1 MGNQIR
7 RPEKNGNQLGFKM
20 KRLKQLILIFLISTL
35 SLSAKDYYIY
45 CATESED
52 EVALIRF
59 DGTTAHVE
67 KRIPVGVWPV
77 EIEGPHGITVSPD
90 GDYWY
95 LSMAHGLPYG
105 HLYKYKTGTDEM
117 VDRIELGLFPAT
129 MGISNAT
136 GLIYIVN
143 FNLHG
148 GHTEPSTVSIVDPD
162 EMIEIDRVETGIM
175 PHGSRLLNNGLKHY
189 SVAMMSGTLY
199 EMDAMTMQISRTMS
213 TASPK
218 MNDHSAHNMKKMDHS
233 KMNMGMKKNSKMAK
247 MDHKMPPEKPTWV
260 YPHPNDNLIYVVNNG
275 TDNVVEIDVKK
286 WKVVRT
292 FKTDK
297 APYNCEV
304 SRDGKHLV
312 VTYKGAAKTG
322 VWDLKTGKEI
332 AKFNNTRK
340 VTHGV
345 VISPDNR
352 YAFVSVE
359 GIGKEPGSVEIFDL
373 KELKPVAVAEIGKQ
387 AGGIIFWKMEN

>member
-1 MGNQIR
+1 MYKRQI
-7 RPEKNGNQLGFKM
+7 
-20 KRLKQLILIFLISTL
+20 LISTFTL
-35 SLSAKDYYIY
+35 NAKDYYIY

-59 DGTTAHVE
+59 DGKKAYVE

-105 HLYKYKTGTDEM
+105 HLYKYRTGTDEM
-117 VDRIELGLFPAT
+117 VDRVELGLFPAT

-136 GLIYIVN
+136 GLLYIVN

-148 GHTEPSTVSIVDPD
+148 GHSEASTVSIVDPD

-189 SVAMMSGTLY
+189 SVAMMSGILY
-199 EMDAMTMQISRTMS
+199 EIDAMTMEITRTIA
-213 TASPK
+213 TAPPK
-218 MNDHSAHNMKKMDHS
+218 MNSHSGHNMKKMDHS
-233 KMNMGMKKNSKMAK
+233 KMNMTMKKNGQMEK

-260 YPHPNDNLIYVVNNG
+260 YPHPSDNLIYVVNNG
-275 TDNVVEIDVKK
+275 TDNVVEIDVNK

-304 SRDGKHLV
+304 SQDGKYLV

-322 VWDLKTGKEI
+322 VWDLETGKEV

-359 GIGKEPGSVEIFDL
+359 GIGKEPGAVEIFDL

-387 AGGIIFWKMEN
+387 AGGIAFWKMDN

>member
-1 MGNQIR
+1 
-7 RPEKNGNQLGFKM
+7 M
-20 KRLKQLILIFLISTL
+20 KRLFLLVLIIIIGVSG
-35 SLSAKDYYIY
+35 LSAKDYYIY
-45 CATESED
+45 CTAESED

-59 DGTTAHVE
+59 DGKTAHVE

-117 VDRIELGLFPAT
+117 VDRVELGLFPAT

-148 GHTEPSTVSIVDPD
+148 GHTEPSTVSIVDPE

-189 SVAMMSGTLY
+189 SVAMMSGMLY
-199 EMDAMTMQISRTMS
+199 EIDAMTMQITRTLS
-213 TASPK
+213 TAPPK
-218 MNDHSAHNMKKMDHS
+218 KIMNAHSGHNMKKMDHS
-233 KMNMGMKKNSKMAK
+233 KMNMGMKKNNKMAK

-286 WKVVRT
+286 WEVVRT

-304 SRDGKHLV
+304 SQDGKYLV

-322 VWDLKTGKEI
+322 VWNLKTGKEI

-345 VISPDNR
+345 VISPDSR

-373 KELKPVAVAEIGKQ
+373 KELKSVTIAEIGKQ
-387 AGGIIFWKMEN
+387 AGGIAFWKMED

>member
-1 MGNQIR
+1 M
-7 RPEKNGNQLGFKM
+7 QL
-20 KRLKQLILIFLISTL
+20 LLLILISTFTL
-35 SLSAKDYYIY
+35 NAKDYYIY

-59 DGTTAHVE
+59 DGKKAYVE

-105 HLYKYKTGTDEM
+105 HLYKYRTGTDEM
-117 VDRIELGLFPAT
+117 VDRVELGLFPAT

-136 GLIYIVN
+136 GLLYIVN

-148 GHTEPSTVSIVDPD
+148 GHSEASTVSIVDPD

-189 SVAMMSGTLY
+189 SVAMMSGILY
-199 EMDAMTMQISRTMS
+199 EIDAMTMEITRTIA
-213 TASPK
+213 TAPPK
-218 MNDHSAHNMKKMDHS
+218 MNSHSGHNMKKMDHS
-233 KMNMGMKKNSKMAK
+233 KMNMTMKKNGQMEK

-260 YPHPNDNLIYVVNNG
+260 YPHPSDNLIYVVNNG
-275 TDNVVEIDVKK
+275 TDNVVEIDVNK

-304 SRDGKHLV
+304 SQDGKYLV

-322 VWDLKTGKEI
+322 VWDLETGKEV

-359 GIGKEPGSVEIFDL
+359 GIGKEPGAVEIFDL

-387 AGGIIFWKMEN
+387 AGGIAFWKIDN

>member
-1 MGNQIR
+1 
-7 RPEKNGNQLGFKM
+7 M
-20 KRLKQLILIFLISTL
+20 KRFTKFILIYLIGIFAI
-35 SLSAKDYYIY
+35 SAKDYYIY

-59 DGTTAHVE
+59 DGKTAYVE

-90 GDYWY
+90 GDFWY
-95 LSMAHGLPYG
+95 LSMAHGVPYG

-117 VDRIELGLFPAT
+117 VDRVELGLFPAT

-148 GHTEPSTVSIVDPD
+148 GHTEPSTVSIVDPE

-189 SVAMMSGTLY
+189 SVAMMSGMLY
-199 EMDAMTMQISRTMS
+199 EIDAMTMQITRTLS
-213 TASPK
+213 TAPPK
-218 MNDHSAHNMKKMDHS
+218 KEMNAHSGHNMKKMDHS
-233 KMNMGMKKNSKMAK
+233 KMNMGMKKNNKMAK

-286 WKVVRT
+286 WEVVRT

-304 SRDGKHLV
+304 SQDGKYLV

-322 VWDLKTGKEI
+322 VWDLKTGKEV
-332 AKFNNTRK
+332 AKLKNSRK

-345 VISPDNR
+345 VISPDSR

-359 GIGKEPGSVEIFDL
+359 GIGKEPGAVEIIDL
-373 KELKPVAVAEIGKQ
+373 HNLEKVAIAEIGKQ
-387 AGGIIFWKMEN
+387 AGGIAFWKMTD

>member
-1 MGNQIR
+1 MRGII
-7 RPEKNGNQLGFKM
+7 KTT
-20 KRLKQLILIFLISTL
+20 LIYTFTMCVLC
-35 SLSAKDYYIY
+35 AKDYYIY

-59 DGTTAHVE
+59 DGKVAHVE
-67 KRIPVGVWPV
+67 KRISVGVWPI

-95 LSMAHGLPYG
+95 LSMAHGQPYG

-117 VDRIELGLFPAT
+117 IDRLELGLFPAT

-136 GLIYIVN
+136 GLLYIVN

-162 EMIEIDRVETGIM
+162 EMVEIDRVETGIM

-199 EMDAMTMQISRTMS
+199 EIDAMTMEITRTIA
-213 TASPK
+213 TAPPK
-218 MNDHSAHNMKKMDHS
+218 MNSHSGHNMKKMDHS
-233 KMNMGMKKNSKMAK
+233 KMNMTMNKNGKTAK

-304 SRDGKHLV
+304 SRDGKYLV
-312 VTYKGAAKTG
+312 VTYKGAGKTG

-332 AKFNNTRK
+332 AKFKNTRK

-387 AGGIIFWKMEN
+387 AGGIAFWKMTD

>member
-1 MGNQIR
+1 MIIPWGQIR
-7 RPEKNGNQLGFKM
+7 VEERM
-20 KRLKQLILIFLISTL
+20 KRLFLLVLIIIIGVSG
-35 SLSAKDYYIY
+35 LSAKDYYIY
-45 CATESED
+45 CTAESED

-59 DGTTAHVE
+59 DGKIAHVE

-90 GDYWY
+90 GNYWY
-95 LSMAHGLPYG
+95 LSMAHGIPFGY
-105 HLYKYKTGTDEM
+105 LYKYKTGTDEM
-117 VDRIELGLFPAT
+117 VDRVELGLFPAT
-129 MGISNAT
+129 MQISNAT
-136 GLIYIVN
+136 GLIYVVN

-148 GHTEPSTVSIVDPD
+148 GHDEISTVSIVDPD

-189 SVAMMSGTLY
+189 SVAMMSGKLY
-199 EMDAMTMQISRTMS
+199 EIDAMTMELKRTLS
-213 TASPK
+213 TAPNK
-218 MNDHSAHNMKKMDHS
+218 MNDHSGHNMKQMKMD
-233 KMNMGMKKNSKMAK
+233 K

-260 YPHPNDNLIYVVNNG
+260 YPHPNDKLLYVVNNG

-286 WKVVRT
+286 WSILRT

-297 APYNCEV
+297 GPYNCEV
-304 SRDGKHLV
+304 SRDGKYLV

-332 AKFNNTRK
+332 AKLKNSRK

-345 VISPDNR
+345 VISPDSR
-352 YAFVSVE
+352 FAFVSVE
-359 GIGKEPGSVEIFDL
+359 GVGKQPGAVEVIDL
-373 KELKPVAVAEIGKQ
+373 QNLEIVAIAEIGKQ
-387 AGGIIFWKMEN
+387 AGGITFWKMTD

>member
-1 MGNQIR
+1 MKKGM
-7 RPEKNGNQLGFKM
+7 QL
-20 KRLKQLILIFLISTL
+20 LLLILISTFT
-35 SLSAKDYYIY
+35 LSAKDYYIY

-59 DGTTAHVE
+59 DGKKAYVE

-105 HLYKYKTGTDEM
+105 HLYKYRTGTDEM
-117 VDRIELGLFPAT
+117 VDRVELGLFPAT

-136 GLIYIVN
+136 GLLYIVN

-148 GHTEPSTVSIVDPD
+148 GHSEASTVSIVDPD

-189 SVAMMSGTLY
+189 SVAMMSGILY
-199 EMDAMTMQISRTMS
+199 EIDAMTMEITRTIA
-213 TASPK
+213 TAPPK
-218 MNDHSAHNMKKMDHS
+218 MNSHSGHNMKKMDHS
-233 KMNMGMKKNSKMAK
+233 KMNMTMKKNGQMEK

-260 YPHPNDNLIYVVNNG
+260 YPHPSDNLIYVVNNG
-275 TDNVVEIDVKK
+275 TDNVVEIDVNK

-304 SRDGKHLV
+304 SQDGKYLV

-322 VWDLKTGKEI
+322 VWDLETGKEV

-359 GIGKEPGSVEIFDL
+359 GIGKEPGAVEIFDL
-373 KELKPVAVAEIGKQ
+373 KELKPVAIAEIGKQ
-387 AGGIIFWKMEN
+387 AGGIAFWKMDN

>member
-1 MGNQIR
+1 MIILWGQIR
-7 RPEKNGNQLGFKM
+7 GKIM
-20 KRLKQLILIFLISTL
+20 KRLFLLILIIIIGVSG
-35 SLSAKDYYIY
+35 LSAKDYYIY
-45 CATESED
+45 CTAESED

-59 DGTTAHVE
+59 DGKTAHVE

-90 GDYWY
+90 GNYWY
-95 LSMAHGLPYG
+95 LSMAHGIPFGY
-105 HLYKYKTGTDEM
+105 LYKYKTGTDEM
-117 VDRIELGLFPAT
+117 VDRVELGLFPAT
-129 MGISNAT
+129 MQISNAT
-136 GLIYIVN
+136 GLIYVVN

-148 GHTEPSTVSIVDPD
+148 GHDEISTVSIVDPD

-189 SVAMMSGTLY
+189 SVAMMSGKLY
-199 EMDAMTMQISRTMS
+199 EIDAMTMELKRTLS
-213 TASPK
+213 TAPNK
-218 MNDHSAHNMKKMDHS
+218 MNDHSGHNMKQMKMD
-233 KMNMGMKKNSKMAK
+233 K

-260 YPHPNDNLIYVVNNG
+260 YPHPNDKLLYVVNNG

-286 WKVVRT
+286 WSIVRT

-297 APYNCEV
+297 GPYNCEV
-304 SRDGKHLV
+304 SRDGKYLV
-312 VTYKGAAKTG
+312 VTYKSAAKTG

-332 AKFNNTRK
+332 AKLNNSRK

-345 VISPDNR
+345 VISPDSR

-359 GIGKEPGSVEIFDL
+359 GIGKEPGAVEVIDL
-373 KELKPVAVAEIGKQ
+373 HNLKKVAVAEIGKQ
-387 AGGIIFWKMEN
+387 AGGLTFWKMEN

>member
-1 MGNQIR
+1 MKKGM
-7 RPEKNGNQLGFKM
+7 QL
-20 KRLKQLILIFLISTL
+20 LLLILISTFTL
-35 SLSAKDYYIY
+35 NAKDYYIY

-59 DGTTAHVE
+59 DGKKAYVE

-105 HLYKYKTGTDEM
+105 HLYKYRTGTDEM
-117 VDRIELGLFPAT
+117 VDRVELGLFPAT

-136 GLIYIVN
+136 GLLYIVN

-148 GHTEPSTVSIVDPD
+148 GHSKASTVSIVDPD

-189 SVAMMSGTLY
+189 SVAMMSGILY
-199 EMDAMTMQISRTMS
+199 EIDAMTMEITRTIA
-213 TASPK
+213 TAPPK
-218 MNDHSAHNMKKMDHS
+218 MNSHSGHNMKKMDHS
-233 KMNMGMKKNSKMAK
+233 KMNMTMKKNGQMEK

-260 YPHPNDNLIYVVNNG
+260 YPHPSDNLIYVVNNG
-275 TDNVVEIDVKK
+275 TDNVVEIDVNK

-304 SRDGKHLV
+304 SQDGKYLV

-322 VWDLKTGKEI
+322 VWDLETGKEV

-359 GIGKEPGSVEIFDL
+359 GIGKEPGAVEIFDL

-387 AGGIIFWKMEN
+387 AGGIAFWKIDN

>member
-1 MGNQIR
+1 MKKR
-7 RPEKNGNQLGFKM
+7 MQL
-20 KRLKQLILIFLISTL
+20 LLLILISTFTL
-35 SLSAKDYYIY
+35 NAKDYYIY

-59 DGTTAHVE
+59 DGKKAYVE

-105 HLYKYKTGTDEM
+105 HLYKYRTGTDEM
-117 VDRIELGLFPAT
+117 VDRVELGLFPAT

-136 GLIYIVN
+136 GLLYIVN

-148 GHTEPSTVSIVDPD
+148 GHSEASTVSIVDPD

-189 SVAMMSGTLY
+189 SVAMMSGILY
-199 EMDAMTMQISRTMS
+199 EIDAMTMEITRTIA
-213 TASPK
+213 TAPPK
-218 MNDHSAHNMKKMDHS
+218 MNSHSGHNMKKMDHS
-233 KMNMGMKKNSKMAK
+233 KMNMTMKKNGQMEK

-260 YPHPNDNLIYVVNNG
+260 YPHPSDNLIYVVNNG
-275 TDNVVEIDVKK
+275 TDNVVEIDVNK

-304 SRDGKHLV
+304 SQDGKYLV

-322 VWDLKTGKEI
+322 VWDLETGKEV

-359 GIGKEPGSVEIFDL
+359 GIGKEPGAVEIFDL

-387 AGGIIFWKMEN
+387 AGGIAFWKMDN

>member
-1 MGNQIR
+1 M
-7 RPEKNGNQLGFKM
+7 
-20 KRLKQLILIFLISTL
+20 QLILIFLISTL
-35 SLSAKDYYIY
+35 SLSAEDYYIY

-199 EMDAMTMQISRTMS
+199 EMDAMTMQISRTLS

-260 YPHPNDNLIYVVNNG
+260 YPHPNDKFLYVVNNG

-332 AKFNNTRK
+332 AKFKNTRK

-387 AGGIIFWKMEN
+387 AGGIAFWKMTD